1 MIHPVLWHHRW
12 YRKPELSL
20 SCPHQSAPS
29 VSTKF
34 TQSVSGLE
42 PFRSRE
48 RQTGGSGLS
57 SAPTRGITGHTGNHT
72 LCLE

>member
-12 YRKPELSL
+12 YRKPELYRP
-20 SCPHQSAPS
+20 CRHQSAPS

-34 TQSVSGLE
+34 TQSVSELE

-48 RQTGGSGLS
+48 RHTGGSGLS
-57 SAPTRGITGHTGNHT
+57 SAPTRGITGHTGNYI
-72 LCLE
+72 LCFK